1 MGFRHAVKHML
12 QSGFTGVYLK
22 VVQQGSV
29 QNEVNITL
37 LPGPREVSIA
47 DINGRRLKGRQRDL
61 FP

>member
-22 VVQQGSV
+22 VIKQGSI
-29 QNEVNITL
+29 QAKSTITL
-37 LPGPREVSIA
+37 LAGPREVSIA